1 MGQLRHWTCQKGG
14 LPDRFESKVAA
25 HAIADIGSNV
35 TKAQKRVRLPPFL
48 IPVTH
53 LHFSFPSRRES
64 LHLFPPL
71 VVALSTVA
79 SPKEPE
85 SMENEAIS
93 PEPNKRNQTIGFSSK
108 KSPNVNDFAYRTLET
123 GYRGESLMWS
133 RSAPRSR
140 KKRSLIRRWK
150 AEIVYFPC
158 ST

>member
-93 PEPNKRNQTIGFSSK
+93 PEPNKRNQTIGVFNFIKRISQRQRFCLSYLGDGLPGGE
-108 KSPNVNDFAYRTLET
+108 PNVY
-123 GYRGESLMWS
+123 
-133 RSAPRSR
+133 
-140 KKRSLIRRWK
+140 
-150 AEIVYFPC
+150 
-158 ST
+158 